1 MQRENNVS
9 VSPFIHSALNVLKL
23 AHPDVIILET
33 SGIGQ
38 SGSEVSDFAD
48 VSMYVM
54 TPEYGA
60 STVGKN
66 RHVGLCRF
74 GSFK

>member
-1 MQRENNVS
+1 MNSINDKECLHAFYGNSREQC
-9 VSPFIHSALNVLKL
+9 FGFALHSFCIRCFKISN
-23 AHPDVIILET
+23 PDIIILET

-38 SGSEVSDFAD
+38 SGSEITEIAD

-60 STVGKN
+60 ST
-66 RHVGLCRF
+66 
-74 GSFK
+74 S

>member
-1 MQRENNVS
+1 MFRFRHIYS
-9 VSPFIHSALNVLKL
+9 FCIDVLKISN
-23 AHPDVIILET
+23 PDIIILET

-38 SGSEVSDFAD
+38 SGSEITEIAD

-60 STVGKN
+60 STQLKK
-66 RHVGLCRF
+66 LICWITPI
-74 GSFK
+74 